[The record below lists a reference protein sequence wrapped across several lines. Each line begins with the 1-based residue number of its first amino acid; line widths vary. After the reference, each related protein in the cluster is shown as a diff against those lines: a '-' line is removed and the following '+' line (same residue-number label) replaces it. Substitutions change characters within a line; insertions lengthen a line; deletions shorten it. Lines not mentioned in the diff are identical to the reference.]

1 MTEWATTAVQLF
13 GLGVAVG
20 LSGPCLFACGPPLLL
35 FITGQRSTSSQ
46 VLWHLVAFLS
56 GRLVSYSLLGL
67 AAGVSASWL
76 HGMIT
81 PEVAEAARPLGGLLV
96 IGLGTLTWVRRHRH
110 SCSRPPRATGTLG
123 ALSLFL
129 LGLTMGL
136 SVCPPLLAVFS
147 EIVFSAKSWWDGLV
161 FGFAFGCGAT
171 VSGFAV
177 LGAVSGVAAW
187 LPSRFLQPGSR
198 GTRVF
203 QGVAAGSL
211 ILYGLWIVIRSLA

>member
-20 LSGPCLFACGPPLLL
+20 LSGPCLFACAPPLLL
-35 FITGQRSTSSQ
+35 FVTGQGSSSSQ
-46 VLWHLVAFLS
+46 LLWHLIAFLS

-76 HGMIT
+76 HGLIT
-81 PEVAEAARPLGGLLV
+81 PEVGETIRPLGGLLI
-96 IGLGTLTWVRRHRH
+96 IGLGALTWVRRHRH
-110 SCSRPPRATGTLG
+110 TCSRPPGATGKLG
-123 ALSLFL
+123 GLSLFL

-147 EIVFSAKSWWDGLV
+147 EIVLSAKSWWDGLV
-161 FGFAFGCGAT
+161 FGFAFGCGAA

-177 LGAVSGVAAW
+177 LGAVSGVASW
-187 LPSRFLQPGSR
+187 LPRRFLQPGS
-198 GTRVF
+198 TATKVF

-211 ILYGLWIVIRSLA
+211 IVYGLWIVIRSLA